1 MRQIVEC
8 IPNFSEGRRQPVIDA
23 IVAAVREAGATL
35 LDVQADAEQNRS
47 VVRFAGTP
55 TEVERAA
62 LAAAAVAVERI
73 DMREHSGAHPR
84 VGAVDVMPF
93 VPIAG
98 IDLDA
103 CVEMAQRVGSRLARE
118 HGLPVYLYGAASP
131 RSAGRELGPLRE
143 GQYEGLAERIGNDPE
158 RAPDFGPRRLGPAGA
173 ALVGARHP
181 KVVALADLSGATEE
195 SAEQLARCLDGASG
209 GLTHLEARAIGVVG
223 EGLGLALT
231 LSRIDLCPLH
241 RVCQLLEAEAGALGI
256 GFTGLRLVG
265 PLPQRLLDD
274 AASWHLKLRG
284 WRAEQV
290 IETRV
295 AAEGGGETGLRSP
308 RAFVESVA
316 AASATPGGGTVAA
329 LAGALGAALAGMV
342 ARLTAGRPKY
352 ADLDASMQAI
362 GVEAEALR
370 DQLLGLMD
378 EDASAFE
385 TVMQAYRLPRERSDD
400 AEARREA
407 IQAAL
412 RGATAVPLEVMRGA
426 CQVLSLAEQVAAEG
440 NASAVSDAGVA
451 GLMAQAAARAAAL
464 NIEINVM
471 GLRDLEEGD
480 RFRAE
485 SAALLLRADQ
495 LAGTIDRSV
504 RARINRNP

>member
-8 IPNFSEGRRQPVIDA
+8 IPNFSEGRRQPVVDA

-55 TEVERAA
+55 TVVERAA

-73 DMREHSGAHPR
+73 DMREHVGAHPR

-103 CVEMAQRVGSRLARE
+103 CIEIAQRVGSRLARE
-118 HGLPVYLYGAASP
+118 HGLPVYLYGEAS
-131 RSAGRELGPLRE
+131 RDGRELGPLRE
-143 GQYEGLAERIGNDPE
+143 GQYEGLHERIGSDPE

-181 KVVALADLSGATEE
+181 KVVVLADLAQADAER
-195 SAEQLARCLDGASG
+195 AEQLARCLDAASG
-209 GLTHLEARAIGVVG
+209 GLAHLEARAIGVAG

-231 LSRIDLCPLH
+231 LTRIDLCPLH
-241 RVCQLLEAEAGALGI
+241 RVARLLDAEADALGV
-256 GFTGLRLVG
+256 TVSGLRPVG
-265 PLPQRLLDD
+265 PVPQRLLED
-274 AASWHLKLRG
+274 AAGWHLKLRG

-290 IETRV
+290 IESRV
-295 AAEGGGETGLRSP
+295 AAEEGGEAALRAP

-342 ARLTAGRPKY
+342 AQLTAGRPKY
-352 ADLDASMQAI
+352 AEVDASMQAVA
-362 GVEAEALR
+362 GEAEALR
-370 DQLLGLMD
+370 DRLLELMD
-378 EDASAFE
+378 ADADAFE
-385 TVMQAYRLPRERSDD
+385 TVMQAYRLPRERGEE

-426 CQVLSLAEQVAAEG
+426 CQVLGLAEQVAADG

-451 GLMAQAAARAAAL
+451 GLMAQASARAAAL
-464 NIEINVM
+464 NVEINVM

-480 RFRAE
+480 RLRAE
-485 SAALLLRADQ
+485 CAALLQRADQ
-495 LAGTIDRSV
+495 LAGAIDRLV